1 MFYYVPILG
10 LVSVPF
16 TWCVFP
22 FFPNVSYQIL
32 VLIED
37 LEQTYFDL
45 QKLPKILKGFNKY
58 ISVCSLSKV

>member
-1 MFYYVPILG
+1 MFYSVPILG

-16 TWCVFP
+16 AWSVFP
-22 FFPNVSYQIL
+22 FFPNVSYRIL

-37 LEQTYFDL
+37 LDQMYFDL
-45 QKLPKILKGFNKY
+45 QKFPEILKSFNKY